1 MLWVTILDYCYWQFG
16 TIVGALLGSVFR
28 INTEGLSFVLTALFV
43 ALFLEQWLKEN
54 THHSALLGLLGSLFM
69 PARVRKRE
77 LHPARHARD
86 SRRIDVFQKAAGKG
100 G

>member
-43 ALFLEQWLKEN
+43 ALFLEQWLKEH
-54 THHSALLGLLGSLFM
+54 THHSALLGLL
-69 PARVRKRE
+69 ARRFCACSCSE
-77 LHPARHARD
+77 
-86 SRRIDVFQKAAGKG
+86 AGTSSCQPCS
-100 G
+100 